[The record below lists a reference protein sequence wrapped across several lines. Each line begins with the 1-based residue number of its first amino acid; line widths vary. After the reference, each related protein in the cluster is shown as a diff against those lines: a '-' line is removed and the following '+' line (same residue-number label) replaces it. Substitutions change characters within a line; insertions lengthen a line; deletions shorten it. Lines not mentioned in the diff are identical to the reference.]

1 MRPASTPTELDHF
14 CGCTLYAFVSVCPET
29 ALIPIRDTL
38 VAVTAL
44 LASALASACSSS
56 PPQPHAYVNASSLGS
71 GGTMCSTTGQLLGI
85 GTDPDP
91 TNPNR
96 VANGSGASVTCS
108 VKASSGGF
116 NLALNAETS
125 QGNYPGSL
133 TISGS
138 VTAAAGGPA
147 DIAGTIVSTGTGT
160 FEETDCTITLNAN
173 APAGPVQPGRVWG
186 TLSCPTATLQ
196 GKVDQFGNPITCNL
210 SADLL
215 FVDCSE

>member
-1 MRPASTPTELDHF
+1 MIPFRDTPI
-14 CGCTLYAFVSVCPET
+14 VVI
-29 ALIPIRDTL
+29 ALI
-38 VAVTAL
+38 
-44 LASALASACSSS
+44 ASALATACSSS
-56 PPQPHAYVNASSLGS
+56 PPQPHAYVNASSLGGS
-71 GGTMCSTTGQLLGI
+71 MCSTNAPQLLVI
-85 GTDPDP
+85 GSDPDP

-116 NLALNAETS
+116 NLNLNAET
-125 QGNYPGSL
+125 GNGSL
-133 TISGS
+133 TITGA
-138 VTAAAGGPA
+138 VMADAGGPA

-196 GKVDQFGNPITCNL
+196 GKLNQFGNPITCNL
-210 SADLL
+210 SAAFL
-215 FVDCSE
+215 FEDCTE